1 MRPRKIK
8 VTVLEKST
16 VSIIVCLNNEEAY
29 IKRCIDSILKQTYEN
44 LQIIIVD
51 DGSYDKS
58 AIICDE
64 YIEKDNRIEVYHI
77 ENGGIAEARNYGIT
91 KAKGDY
97 ILFVDGDDWVKKNYV
112 SRLVDC
118 MEKNDADMVIC
129 RYFKV
134 WKNIFVPCEKI
145 DDIRSFTGAEYLEN
159 TLKDAGH
166 HYFGVIWNKIYKR
179 KVINDN
185 NLCFKTGVR
194 IGEDFI
200 FNINYWGKC
209 RKVVTISD
217 MLYYYN
223 KSSGGISQN
232 REKNIESCQ
241 RELND
246 RKQIYF
252 YYAGTFE
259 SLGLFDKHREEI
271 LFYLVAFYI
280 GQCYDLENTFTYWE
294 ESDKNKWREIIEHDE
309 QIHDCL
315 LKISDDRVENYRLLY
330 TKQAKKKSIKYFIM
344 KLKG

>member
-16 VSIIVCLNNEEAY
+16 VSIIVCLYNEEAY

-97 ILFVDGDDWVKKNYV
+97 ILFVDGDDLVKKNYV

-179 KVINDN
+179 KVINEN
-185 NLCFKTGVR
+185 SLYFKTGVG

-200 FNINYWGKC
+200 FNINYWEKC
-209 RKVVTISD
+209 KKVVTISD

-223 KSSGGISQN
+223 KNSGGISQA
-232 REKNIESCQ
+232 RQKNIEICKK
-241 RELND
+241 ELSD
-246 RKQIYF
+246 RKQIYTN
-252 YYAGTFE
+252 YSGAFE
-259 SLGLFDKHREEI
+259 RLGLFEKHREKI

-280 GQCYDLENTFTYWE
+280 GQCYDLENTFTGWE
-294 ESDKNKWREIIEHDE
+294 EKDKTKWREIMESDE
-309 QIHDCL
+309 QIQDCL
-315 LKISDDRVENYRLLY
+315 SKISDESVNNYKLLY
-330 TKQAKKKSIKYFIM
+330 SRQAKKKSIKYLIM